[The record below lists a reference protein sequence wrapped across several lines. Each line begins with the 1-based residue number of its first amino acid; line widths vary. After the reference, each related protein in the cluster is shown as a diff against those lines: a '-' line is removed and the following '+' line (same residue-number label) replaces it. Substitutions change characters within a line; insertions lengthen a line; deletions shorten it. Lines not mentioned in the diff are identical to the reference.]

1 MKDVRISFI
10 AFYVI
15 APVLV
20 AARVL
25 QQFFLIDASTGFYVK
40 ELVPTATVISWSFA
54 VFLVIMLLLAF
65 LSPKVMLTAPKK
77 SKPLA
82 VASFALAA
90 AMFFDSAFSFI
101 SAADNLFNLILSIC
115 TLAAAVC
122 FVWYGL
128 SLMSDIEFPSIMML
142 FPVIWA
148 AVALIMQFIR
158 YTGQSQ
164 TIDYIVSTVAM
175 CLTLVTMLSVAKIT
189 TGEVSRKQSRIML
202 GIGLSAAFFCLIDTL
217 PTYIAMIM
225 GKKDDY
231 IHDASVASPTLLV
244 FAIFIP
250 IFVHSLVKY
259 RPSNA
264 VIENPTV
271 GDSELTLSDL
281 ITVDEQSDNDTD
293 ISDDQLDACLSDKQ
307 ADNRLTDYQL
317 DTAAYAPDRQL
328 DNGTNAPDKQADNSA
343 VEPDR
348 QSDNISHDA
357 DE

>member
-65 LSPKVMLTAPKK
+65 LSPKVMLAAPKK

-82 VASFALAA
+82 GASFALAA

-101 SAADNLFNLILSIC
+101 SAADNLSNLILSIC

-128 SLMSDIEFPSIMML
+128 SLSSDIEFPSITMI

-202 GIGLSAAFFCLIDTL
+202 GIGLSASFFCLIDTL

-259 RPSNA
+259 RPTKA
-264 VIENPTV
+264 VIENPATEN
-271 GDSELTLSDL
+271 SELALSDL
-281 ITVDEQSDNDTD
+281 ITVDEHSDNDTV
-293 ISDDQLDACLSDKQ
+293 IFGDQLDAGSSDEQ
-307 ADNRLTDYQL
+307 TVNRLSDYQL
-317 DTAAYAPDRQL
+317 DTTAIVPERQSL
-328 DNGTNAPDKQADNSA
+328 NSTD
-343 VEPDR
+343 EPDQ
-348 QSDNISHDA
+348 QSDNISDNA